1 MTKGGKRS
9 AVYGVAMF
17 FWLLVGL
24 QGLHGNAGAYVVPP
38 EQLLDFMAQHV
49 TGFDTL
55 SVTWERTA
63 GTRGTDPDAVM
74 EETVW
79 FGYSGGIRV
88 DRDSGV
94 FDGATADPEF
104 GFLELFSGR
113 RTPVERFLVRSG
125 VDVGMSAHD
134 RVDRESAYRI
144 GREGPGNPALYL
156 EKARFVPLR
165 LVYEPPDAGV
175 GKTAEIHFLAYQKTG
190 RGWFPHEI
198 RYTAASGVT
207 GIFRVK
213 VVRPNAP
220 YSTTGPSRT
229 GVGVQGADPEE
240 SSRLERVMRA
250 FDEKYGD

>member
-1 MTKGGKRS
+1 L
-9 AVYGVAMF
+9 AVYGVAAF
-17 FWLLVGL
+17 FWLLAGL
-24 QGLHGNAGAYVVPP
+24 QGLHGNAEAYVVPP

-55 SVTWERTA
+55 SVTWERTD
-63 GTRGTDPDAVM
+63 GTRGTERDAVL

-88 DRDSGV
+88 DRDNGV
-94 FDGATADPEF
+94 LDEATADPEV

-113 RTPVERFLVRSG
+113 RTAMERFLVRSG

-134 RVDRESAYRI
+134 RVERDSVYRI
-144 GREGPGNPALYL
+144 GREGPGNPALYI

-165 LVYEPPDAGV
+165 LVYEPPGADV
-175 GKTAEIHFLAYQKTG
+175 GKTAEICFLAYQKTG
-190 RGWFPHEI
+190 KGWFPHEI
-198 RYTAASGVT
+198 RYTAESGVT

-213 VVRPNAP
+213 FVQPNAP
-220 YSTTGPSRT
+220 YSKAGPSRT
-229 GVGVQGADPEE
+229 GAGVQGADPDE
-240 SSRLERVMRA
+240 SRRLERVMRA